1 MFETQSYSIQ
11 INDTFGSSKKQN
23 KTQAQRHVSL
33 CHTYTPL
40 SRALY
45 SRTHAGRHTLL
56 VWTARQRTAMKPAGL
71 PLAGRQDQTLWA
83 GPSLLVKPRQA
94 GKATGGPDLGE
105 NAIWILNTL
114 TSVSRRSSAC
124 HSQTWGVCQQDPR
137 ERPSHRLSRWRWT
150 PEWKTGF
157 HTQIPGQSELPS
169 HIIAH
174 SSRKSG
180 RMRKCVRE
188 WGRTNSS
195 GQNAAKTGTKGY

>member
-1 MFETQSYSIQ
+1 MNKWYTWFL
-11 INDTFGSSKKQN
+11 KKPKRNTSTGTRLSLSHIHTSFTCSVLSHTRRQ
-23 KTQAQRHVSL
+23 THTPGLVS
-33 CHTYTPL
+33 
-40 SRALY
+40 
-45 SRTHAGRHTLL
+45 
-56 VWTARQRTAMKPAGL
+56 QRTAMKPAGL
-71 PLAGRQDQTLWA
+71 PLAGRQDQTCWA

-94 GKATGGPDLGE
+94 GKAAGGPDLRE

-137 ERPSHRLSRWRWT
+137 ERPFHHLSRSRWT

-169 HIIAH
+169 HIIAD
-174 SSRKSG
+174 SSSKSG

-188 WGRTNSS
+188 RGRTGSS
-195 GQNAAKTGTKGY
+195 GQSAAKTSTKGY